1 MVASSARGVYGVNT
15 RLQAGTNTVMEA
27 DAA

>member
-1 MVASSARGVYGVNT
+1 MVPSSGRGVYGVNT
-15 RLQAGTNTVMEA
+15 RLQAGTSTVMEA